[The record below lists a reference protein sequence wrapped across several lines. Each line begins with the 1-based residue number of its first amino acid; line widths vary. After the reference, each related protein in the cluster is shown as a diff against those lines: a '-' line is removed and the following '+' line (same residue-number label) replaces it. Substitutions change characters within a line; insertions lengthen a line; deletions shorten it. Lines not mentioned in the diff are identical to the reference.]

1 MDNAMNDEIKKDTS
15 DTEKKCKCAGG
26 KMVAG
31 KCVMPEVTFS
41 AFIMSLNTAALFH
54 LGEIADPE
62 TGATRQDLVLVKHT
76 IDTLDLLEKKTK
88 GNLSEDEANMLGKF
102 LYDLKMRY
110 VESSRG

>member
-1 MDNAMNDEIKKDTS
+1 MKDERKEDMP
-15 DTEKKCKCAGG
+15 DAEKGCKCAGG
-26 KMVAG
+26 KMVGG

-88 GNLSEDEANMLGKF
+88 GNLSEDEENMLSKF

-110 VESSRG
+110 VNASRG